1 VSWIEE
7 WVTPGMLV
15 ADVGAN
21 RGDVVAELVKAGAI
35 VTAIE
40 PHPEM
45 AQALRDTFP
54 AVTVVQAAA
63 SDRDGTATLY
73 HSLDSQQ
80 SSLFQP
86 AILQDAGTSE
96 VRTVTLDS
104 LGVFDVVKID
114 VQGSEVAVLR
124 GATRTLET
132 RKAIWY
138 VEIWRAGLEWAGE
151 SVGAVRRIFEA
162 YGYVPHRHTWDHI
175 EQQANSQSG
184 HGSIDAL
191 IVPGE

>member
-1 VSWIEE
+1 MSWIAE
-7 WVTPGMLV
+7 WVTPGMVV

-21 RGDVVAELVKAGAI
+21 RGEVVAELVKAGAR

-40 PHPEM
+40 PHPDM
-45 AQALRDTFP
+45 ATTLRTTFP
-54 AVTVVQAAA
+54 GITVVEAAA
-63 SDRDGTATLY
+63 HDHCGRVTLY
-73 HSLDSQQ
+73 RSADAQQ
-80 SSLFQP
+80 SSLYQP
-86 AILQDAGTSE
+86 AILEDAGTAE
-96 VRTVTLDS
+96 VATVTLDS
-104 LGVFDVVKID
+104 LGVFDAVKID

-132 RKAIWY
+132 RRAIWY
-138 VEIWRAGLEWAGE
+138 VELWRSGLEWAGE

-191 IVPGE
+191 IVPGA